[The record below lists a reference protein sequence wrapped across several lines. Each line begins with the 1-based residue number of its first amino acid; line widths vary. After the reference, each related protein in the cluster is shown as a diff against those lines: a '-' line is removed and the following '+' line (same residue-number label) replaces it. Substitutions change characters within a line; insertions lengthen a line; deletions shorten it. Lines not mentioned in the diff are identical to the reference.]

1 MHWVFLVLALLAAL
15 AELHT
20 GTFYLAAVA
29 AVALVTYLLGLRLDE
44 EILIFVF
51 AGGCILAAIMVWA
64 WHRRRHRH
72 RGLGDFDMG
81 QEVTVASILPR
92 ENRLTVSY
100 RGTRWDAILD
110 DGPPPPVGSV
120 LWIRRKQGSILHL
133 VRKPPAREFS

>member
-1 MHWVFLVLALLAAL
+1 MQWIFLVLALLAAL

-29 AVALVTYLLGLRLDE
+29 AVALATYLLGFRLNE

-51 AGGCILAAIMVWA
+51 ASGCILAAVLVWA
-64 WHRRRHRH
+64 WHRHHGRE
-72 RGLGDFDMG
+72 RGLDDFDTG
-81 QEVTVASILPR
+81 QEVTVAAILQR

-100 RGTRWDAILD
+100 RGTRWDAVLD
-110 DGPPPPVGSV
+110 DGPLPPVGSV

-133 VRKPPAREFS
+133 VRQPPAREAS